1 MFITQPHWLTLRIVP
16 CGWSPFPLP
25 PCLSSQLDTPQ
36 HPSNFTSSVNLL
48 LSLPL
53 PQAKT
58 SNTHSSRICP
68 VLPLSPGRRVLD
80 GAVAPHIF
88 LPISLY
94 CIPLS
99 TSQPAGVELDAL
111 CHCIPRAQHRAGL
124 ISVCWMC
131 ERGSCYPA
139 GR

>member
-16 CGWSPFPLP
+16 CGWSPFLLP
-25 PCLSSQLDTPQ
+25 PCLSSRLDTPQ
-36 HPSNFTSSVNLL
+36 HPSNFTLSVNLL

-88 LPISLY
+88 LPILNPPVNLSASRGGTRCTLSLH
-94 CIPLS
+94 P
-99 TSQPAGVELDAL
+99 QGPAQSWSGKCLLD
-111 CHCIPRAQHRAGL
+111 
-124 ISVCWMC
+124 V
-131 ERGSCYPA
+131 
-139 GR
+139 